1 MVNPPKVIVFGCG
14 EIFYKHYAHWV
25 IAQFNNL
32 VFCDPSLVEEEPYQ
46 RLTALLRN
54 YPNKNVEIEF
64 NSSNIQVNST
74 DSIFIF
80 TNHKS
85 HFKLIK
91 DSLNASLVFVEKPC
105 VLNSANW
112 NNLVRLASQ
121 TKTKFWPAYHQ
132 FYTSL
137 ADQVDK
143 YNINNQIE
151 NLKEINIEFYASNL
165 PVRKWGKSYTSK
177 TLAGG
182 GVFLDLGPHIFSIL
196 SILVKNI
203 SKYRVNY
210 TSVNCSHTSND
221 SELETEVEFSATIK
235 DCILSGKVGYI
246 DNTKEPSRKFR
257 LTTADCAVFEYL
269 NGNIIINGQS
279 IDPLNYTNLA
289 FKNLVGDSLNLG
301 KPYYFD
307 HIGWNIESVESFYEK
322 LESSDFKDSI

>member
-14 EIFYKHYAHWV
+14 EIFYKHYANWV
-25 IAQFNNL
+25 ITQFNSL
-32 VFCDPSLVEEEPYQ
+32 IFCDPSLIEEEPYH
-46 RLTALLRN
+46 RLTTLLRN
-54 YPNKNVEIEF
+54 YPNKDVGIEF
-64 NSSNIQVNST
+64 HSSNIQVNSY

-85 HFKLIK
+85 HFELIK
-91 DSLNASLVFVEKPC
+91 YSLNASLVFVEKPC

-112 NNLVRLASQ
+112 YNIIRSVDQ

-143 YNINNQIE
+143 KNINNQIK
-151 NLKEINIEFYASNL
+151 NLKEINIGFYASNL

-196 SILVKNI
+196 SILVKDIN
-203 SKYRVNY
+203 KYRVNY
-210 TSVNCSHTSND
+210 TAVNSSHSSND
-221 SELETEVEFSATIK
+221 SELETEVEFSAIIK
-235 DCILSGKVGYI
+235 DCILRGKVGYI
-246 DNTKEPSRKFR
+246 DNTKEPSRKFK
-257 LTTADCAVFEYL
+257 LTAADFTVFEYL

-279 IDPLNYTNLA
+279 VEPLHYTNLA
-289 FKNLVGDSLNLG
+289 FKNLVSDSLHLD

-307 HIGWNIESVESFYEK
+307 HIGWNIESVESFYEA
-322 LESSDFKDSI
+322 LESSDFEDSI